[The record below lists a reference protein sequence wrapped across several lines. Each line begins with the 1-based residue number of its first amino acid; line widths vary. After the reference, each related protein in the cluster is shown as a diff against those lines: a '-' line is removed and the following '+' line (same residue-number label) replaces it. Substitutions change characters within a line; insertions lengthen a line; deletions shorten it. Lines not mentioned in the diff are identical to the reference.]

1 MGSAVLG
8 EGILAID
15 YDDKGRRVME
25 GYIWWAVQP
34 RASPKLIPND
44 KVMGGFGA
52 LFHSVLIICQAQCI
66 PLRCDSKAF
75 IVLQL
80 CLPIHAT

>member
-25 GYIWWAVQP
+25 GYIWWAVRP
-34 RASPKLIPND
+34 ERASPKLIPND

-52 LFHSVLIICQAQCI
+52 LFSFCPHHLSSAMHS
-66 PLRCDSKAF
+66 PPMR
-75 IVLQL
+75 
-80 CLPIHAT
+80 

>member
-1 MGSAVLG
+1 MLCLG

-25 GYIWWAVQP
+25 GYIWWAVQL
-34 RASPKLIPND
+34 RASLKLIPTD

-52 LFHSVLIICQAQCI
+52 LFILSSSFVKCPMHS
-66 PLRCDSKAF
+66 PLMR
-75 IVLQL
+75 
-80 CLPIHAT
+80 